1 MLNPF
6 HTRSHF
12 QNSFLS
18 QWIIK
23 IALVFFVLLVVFGIY
38 TGAKK
43 ILLSQTGLLAVDWPT
58 ELEFCG
64 EKVPLDDFY
73 IREDWER
80 EFLITLAED
89 YQNILYLKRAP
100 KYFPL
105 IESELKARNLPDDL
119 KYIAVAESA
128 LREEIKSSAG
138 AQGIWQFVPATAQ
151 HYGLRVDKEIDERNN
166 VEKATVAALT
176 YFEFL
181 HNKFG
186 NWTLV
191 AAAYNSG
198 ENGLARRIDEQAV
211 DNYYDLYLNSETS
224 RYLFRIL
231 AIKEI
236 MQHPKKYGYDLE
248 DSDNFAWPD
257 FEIQTVIGPV
267 TDLSIWAKEN
277 STTLRAI
284 KELNPWIVSTTL
296 PSGSWKLKVVKSQTP
311 E

>member
-1 MLNPF
+1 MQSLFKKHSLNDSLLS
-6 HTRSHF
+6 RRIF
-12 QNSFLS
+12 QV
-18 QWIIK
+18 
-23 IALVFFVLLVVFGIY
+23 AVVFFVLLVVFGIF

-64 EKVPLDDFY
+64 ERVPLDDFY

-80 EFLITLAED
+80 EFLLVLAQD

-105 IESELKARNLPDDL
+105 IESELKARNLPEDL

-128 LREEIKSSAG
+128 LREEITSSAG
-138 AQGIWQFVPATAQ
+138 AQGVWQFVPATAQ

-166 VEKATVAALT
+166 VEKATVAAFA

-181 HNKFG
+181 YNKFG
-186 NWTLV
+186 NWTLA

-198 ENGLARRIDEQAV
+198 ENGLARRMEEQEV
-211 DNYYDLYLNSETS
+211 GNYYDLYLNSETS

-236 MQHPKKYGYDLE
+236 MQHPEKYGYDL
-248 DSDNFAWPD
+248 SKADNFAWPD
-257 FEIQTVIGPV
+257 FEIRNVIGPIA
-267 TDLSIWAKEN
+267 DLSIWAKEN
-277 STTLRAI
+277 STNLRTI
-284 KELNPWIVSTTL
+284 KELNPWIVGNTL
-296 PSGSWKLKVVKSQTP
+296 PSGSWKVKIMKSK

>member
-6 HTRSHF
+6 HTRNRF

-166 VEKATVAALT
+166 VEKATVAAFT

-186 NWTLV
+186 NWTL
-191 AAAYNSG
+191 ATAAYNSG

-236 MQHPKKYGYDLE
+236 MQHPEKYGYDLR

-257 FEIQTVIGPV
+257 FEIQTVIGPI
-267 TDLSIWAKEN
+267 TDLSAWAKEN

-296 PSGSWKLKVVKSQTP
+296 PSGSWKLKIVKQ
-311 E
+311 